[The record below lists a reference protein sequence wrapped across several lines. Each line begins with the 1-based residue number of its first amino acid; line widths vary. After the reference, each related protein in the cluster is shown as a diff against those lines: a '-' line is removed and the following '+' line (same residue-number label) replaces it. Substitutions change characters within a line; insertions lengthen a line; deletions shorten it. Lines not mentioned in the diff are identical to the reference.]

1 MTGPRGSR
9 AGPGPHDRPARRRSP
24 TCALAVRARG
34 VAAAVLL
41 GLGCLLLPV
50 SVAVSWARGV
60 TFDTDRYVAT
70 VAPLARDRAVQDAV
84 VRHIAR
90 ALEERADGGTLT
102 ADLARWLRAQGVP
115 PRTADA
121 VRSLG
126 PRLGPAFDE
135 SLLRVVRHVMHSEP
149 FADAWAGA
157 NRTAHRTF
165 LRVLDGRDHGAV
177 EVADGTVTLD
187 LGKLLVLLR
196 RELAGAGLPQ
206 AAEVPA
212 IDREVV
218 LVRPERLGRIE
229 AAARLLDTGHR
240 LLPALTAAL
249 GLTGLLLARGRR
261 TVVRTAL
268 GTVLGCLLVGA
279 AVLLLRERFLDRV
292 PGGLLPRPAAAAAFD
307 TTVRSLRDALTT
319 VALVA
324 AGTAAGAVLTGPG
337 RRARALRAA
346 VRRAGA
352 GARRR
357 AGRAPVRRGR
367 WATGPRP
374 GPAGPAA
381 PVVPPG
387 AGRPRSAPGVVLALR
402 RALAP
407 VPGVLTVRTLL
418 TALGRAAAPP
428 GTAAVGEAP
437 ECADGARTTDPGGP
451 PRRPDG
457 RPGGDGRPAG
467 GGRAARRPGR
477 AAGGAGRR
485 RTEPPRGPER
495 GGRRGRGWR
504 GAGPMDGPRP
514 PPAPRL
520 TPPPRVRRW
529 RWVPEHR
536 EAARSGGRP
545 PGTVPGRRRWR
556 QR

>member
-1 MTGPRGSR
+1 MTGPRDSR

-187 LGKLLVLLR
+187 LGKLLALLR

-249 GLTGLLLARGRR
+249 GLTGLLLAHGRR
-261 TVVRTAL
+261 VVVRTAL

-374 GPAGPAA
+374 GPVRPAGSAT
-381 PVVPPG
+381 VVPPRP
-387 AGRPRSAPGVVLALR
+387 GRPRPAPGVVLALR

-428 GTAAVGEAP
+428 GTAAVGGAP

-457 RPGGDGRPAG
+457 RPGGDCRPAG
-467 GGRAARRPGR
+467 AGERPAGPGERPEGPGGGGRNRPGGRSEGAPGR
-477 AAGGAGRR
+477 AGGVRADGRASAATGAAFDTAAPGATVEVGAG
-485 RTEPPRGPER
+485 
-495 GGRRGRGWR
+495 
-504 GAGPMDGPRP
+504 
-514 PPAPRL
+514 
-520 TPPPRVRRW
+520 TP
-529 RWVPEHR
+529 
-536 EAARSGGRP
+536 
-545 PGTVPGRRRWR
+545 
-556 QR
+556 